1 MDFREILTDVVKRVD
16 GGKAVVLMGYDGIA
30 IDEFRREGA
39 DIDIQLIAVEYSSI
53 LKEMKRA
60 AELLES
66 GALQEISVVTGKGV
80 IVARAVTDE
89 YFLMLC
95 LSLDG
100 NLGKARYMLKMA
112 VPKLIEQL

>member
-30 IDEFRREGA
+30 IDEFRREGT
-39 DIDIQLIAVEYSSI
+39 DVDIQLVAIEYSSI

-60 AELLES
+60 TELLES
-66 GALQEISVVTGKGV
+66 GTLQEISVVTGKAM

-89 YFLMLC
+89 YFLMFY

-100 NLGKARYMLKMA
+100 NLGKARYMMKMA
-112 VPKLIEQL
+112 APELKELL